1 MLASR
6 FAAPHQQECCFQ
18 CLRQLDLLQHGCT
31 GKPNPSIFDDL
42 DTVLLMIPL
51 KMMIVGLAWQ
61 LGFAVV

>member
-1 MLASR
+1 
-6 FAAPHQQECCFQ
+6 
-18 CLRQLDLLQHGCT
+18 LRQLDLLQHGCT